1 MKETNKSLQTLKEL
15 LIRKKRIE
23 LELNKIEEMIKNIV
37 NDLKPGDYGD
47 VKIVE
52 TSRLIL
58 DTSRLKSE
66 IPDVYFKYLK
76 EKTYKYATLNKTNK
90 KGGKK

>member
-1 MKETNKSLQTLKEL
+1 MKETNESLQTLKEL

-23 LELNKIEEMIKNIV
+23 LELSKVEEMIKNIV
-37 NDLKPGDYGD
+37 NALKPGDYGD
-47 VKIVE
+47 IKVVE

-58 DTSRLKSE
+58 DTSKLKSE
-66 IPDVYFKYLK
+66 VPDIYFKYLK
-76 EKTYKYATLNKTNK
+76 EKAYKYATLNK